1 MAQYDIC
8 FTVKLQIITLFHYNT
23 PRHKIINIREGVNIT
38 NASNCLLKLSSI
50 LLKRVE
56 TEGNIFCLLSVI
68 PTKSSF
74 MQNTLY
80 EHL

>member
-23 PRHKIINIREGVNIT
+23 PQHKIMDIREGVNIT
-38 NASNCLLKLSSI
+38 KTSNCLLKLSSV

-56 TEGNIFCLLSVI
+56 TEGIIF
-68 PTKSSF
+68 
-74 MQNTLY
+74 
-80 EHL
+80 